1 MSRHKFCLLWSLLF
15 YVNMS
20 IQKEKKNPLVKRL
33 RNKCNQTQDEPNIE
47 TIRQG
52 VKNKFS

>member
-1 MSRHKFCLLWSLLF
+1 MSGHEFCLLWSLLF

-20 IQKEKKNPLVKRL
+20 IQKEKKNRLVKRL
-33 RNKCNQTQDEPNIE
+33 RNKRNWTQDEPNIE

-52 VKNKFS
+52 VKNKCS